1 MGIVRAYK
9 RYSAAYKNYASV
21 MWALY
26 RKKDLIDVTLRDGS
40 KLSLSPEITFELSK
54 LIENGAEV
62 TRESIDKLKILYGS
76 LKEAVDG
83 KQERI
88 IYQNND
94 IIMHGIKDV
103 GGYFVYEVYIQE
115 DYKFLR
121 VNDMVVIDVGANI
134 GDSAIYFAL
143 NGARRIIALEP
154 HPYLFSFALR
164 NVRENNLEGK
174 IELLNAGY
182 GHDEEIFVDEIF
194 NPGTELI
201 PSQNGKKIKIYSLKS
216 LIEKFSVDKV
226 VLKMDCE
233 GCEYNLLDE
242 DNSILA
248 KFSQIQIEYHYGYER
263 LVSKLENV
271 GFNVKCTKARKVL
284 DSKFS
289 NPKLKVGWIYA
300 AKS

>member
-1 MGIVRAYK
+1 M
-9 RYSAAYKNYASV
+9 
-21 MWALY
+21 
-26 RKKDLIDVTLRDGS
+26 
-40 KLSLSPEITFELSK
+40 
-54 LIENGAEV
+54 
-62 TRESIDKLKILYGS
+62 
-76 LKEAVDG
+76 
-83 KQERI
+83 
-88 IYQNND
+88 
-94 IIMHGIKDV
+94 
-103 GGYFVYEVYIQE
+103 
-115 DYKFLR
+115 
-121 VNDMVVIDVGANI
+121 
-134 GDSAIYFAL
+134 
-143 NGARRIIALEP
+143 
-154 HPYLFSFALR
+154 
-164 NVRENNLEGK
+164 
-174 IELLNAGY
+174 
-182 GHDEEIFVDEIF
+182 DEIF